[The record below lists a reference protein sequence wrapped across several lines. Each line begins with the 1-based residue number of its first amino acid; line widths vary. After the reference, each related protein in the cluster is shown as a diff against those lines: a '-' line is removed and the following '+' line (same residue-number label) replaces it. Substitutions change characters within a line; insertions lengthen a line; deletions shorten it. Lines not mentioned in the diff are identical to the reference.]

1 MSLKSTIAQYVSRTI
16 LTVVLLIFACA
27 CLLLSSCSNQGGS
40 NINTGN
46 VATTTSS
53 PKTVPGEQTVSTQEV
68 EELKRLNPEDLLKE
82 IRARERKL
90 ALDVPDVIL
99 EKRREEITHQPFL
112 ADPKTD
118 PALEKY
124 SSLALTLALLDSQK
138 AIYGQD
144 NRKDVFLV
152 SSDPKINAAA
162 DAVVSLFRSNRLAP
176 LEDGTRTKIINK
188 VFVTEYRLC
197 DTSSPVEP
205 YLSQPCSAFCSGVL
219 VAPDII
225 ATAGHCIN
233 TPAAGT
239 PPLNEIR
246 FVFGYRMRD
255 ENTPQLII
263 DNSEVYTGKQ
273 IIKQVYAP
281 DGADWALVRLDRPVQ
296 GHMPVSIRRTAK
308 ISDADDLYVIGHPCG
323 LPAKFADGAIVRAN
337 TDANFFVAN
346 LDTYGGNSG
355 SPVFNRMTHQVE
367 GLLVRGEKDFVV
379 RNPSQSNSCRISLR
393 CPTTGC
399 RGEDCTRT
407 TLFAHLVPG
416 P

>member
-1 MSLKSTIAQYVSRTI
+1 MTLKSTIAVCASRTI
-16 LTVVLLIFACA
+16 LTLVLLIFACA
-27 CLLLSSCSNQGGS
+27 CLLLSSCSNQGGGT
-40 NINTGN
+40 INTAN
-46 VATTTSS
+46 VAPTSS
-53 PKTVPGEQTVSTQEV
+53 PKAVPGEETVSTQEI
-68 EELKRLNPEDLLKE
+68 EELKKLNPDDLLKE
-82 IRARERKL
+82 IRARERKT

-112 ADPKTD
+112 ADPKTS
-118 PALEKY
+118 PTLEKY

-144 NRKDVFLV
+144 NRKDVFMV

-162 DAVVSLFRSNRLAP
+162 DAVVSLFQSNRLAS

-188 VFVTEYRLC
+188 VFATEYRLC
-197 DTSSPVEP
+197 DTASPVEP

-233 TPAAGT
+233 TPAIGT

-255 ENTPQLII
+255 ENTAQLII
-263 DNSEVYTGKQ
+263 DNNEVYIGEQ
-273 IIKQVYAP
+273 IIKRVYTP
-281 DGADWALVRLDRPVQ
+281 DGADWALVRLSRPVQ
-296 GHMPVSIRRTAK
+296 GHTPVSIRRTAK
-308 ISDADDLYVIGHPCG
+308 VSDADDLYVIGHPCG

-355 SPVFNRMTHQVE
+355 SPVFNRTTHQVE
-367 GLLVRGEKDFVV
+367 GILVRGEKDFIV
-379 RNPSQSNSCRISLR
+379 RDTPPSSCRVSLR
-393 CPTTGC
+393 CPNTGC

-407 TLFAHLVPG
+407 TLFASLVPG